1 MTARNVAFATV
12 SSGSAVLMALVYFAA
27 ARFLG
32 TEGFTIFSYALAVS
46 MIGEA
51 LIDMGA
57 HQLTIREVAQVPDSR
72 FALLRQQLGLKLIT
86 GTTVIIVGLLGTVL
100 ITQDPTELLVVA
112 VMLGSSLLRSWFLS
126 VRGGLIGLE
135 AFGKDAA
142 LVAGDRLLLTVAGTG
157 ALWLGVDVLG
167 LALVFLGTRVITVT
181 LALVLT
187 RHDLG
192 VPTWRYEPAAWSA
205 LQRRA
210 FPLGAFMIV
219 LTAYNYVDTI
229 MLFALAPEDDT
240 ALYNAAYRIYEGTAY
255 AAAVLWSVLTPRLSA
270 LWTTDRP
277 AHQRLAR
284 LGIGAGLGLAVPIG
298 LVLWVGADLWIR
310 WLPGAEYAASA
321 WTLQLLALGLPL
333 VFVIWVLHAIA
344 TSSSHDRLLVRCTA
358 IGLVANVGLN
368 LWLIPRSGHEGA
380 ALATVLGEGITMC
393 LLIGG
398 LWRVLRGATETPT

>member
-1 MTARNVAFATV
+1 MTARNFAFATV
-12 SSGSAVLMALVYFAA
+12 SSGSAALMFLVYIAA
-27 ARFLG
+27 MRFLG
-32 TEGFTIFSYALAVS
+32 LEGFAIFSFALAVS
-46 MIGEA
+46 QIGES

-57 HQLTIREVAQVPDSR
+57 HQLTIREVAQAPESR

-86 GTTVIIVGLLGTVL
+86 GTAVIIVGLLGAVL

-135 AFGKDAA
+135 HFGMDAA
-142 LVAGDRLLLTVAGTG
+142 LVAGDRVLLTVAGTG
-157 ALWLGVDVLG
+157 ALFLGADVLM
-167 LALVFLGTRVITVT
+167 LALVFLGTRVVTVAA
-181 LALVLT
+181 ALVIT
-187 RHDLG
+187 RHSLG
-192 VPTWRYEPAAWSA
+192 APTWRYEPAAWSA

-229 MLFALAPEDDT
+229 MLRAMAPEIET

-270 LWTTDRP
+270 LWVTDRP
-277 AHQRLAR
+277 AHRRLAR
-284 LGIGAGLGLAVPIG
+284 IGIGAAVALAVPIG
-298 LVLWVGADLWIR
+298 LVLWVGADVWIR
-310 WLPGAEYAASA
+310 WTGGAEYAASTP
-321 WTLQLLALGLPL
+321 TLQLLAVGLPL
-333 VFVIWVLHAIA
+333 VFVIWVLHGIA

-380 ALATVLGEGITMC
+380 ALATVLGEAITMC

-398 LWRVLRGATETPT
+398 LWRVFRGSTETLP